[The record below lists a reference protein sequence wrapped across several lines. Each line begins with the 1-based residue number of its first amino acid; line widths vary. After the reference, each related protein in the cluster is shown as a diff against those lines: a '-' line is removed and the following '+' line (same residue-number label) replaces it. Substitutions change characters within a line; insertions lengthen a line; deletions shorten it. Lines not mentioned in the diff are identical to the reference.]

1 MTKKRKN
8 KLIMCEEC
16 NEWVAAIVY
25 NYNYY
30 CAECEQKIY
39 EGKLKLNKNLYEG
52 KLIEDSGL
60 SRKIQ

>member
-8 KLIMCEEC
+8 KLIMCEHC
-16 NEWVAAIVY
+16 NQWVAAIIY

-30 CAECEQKIY
+30 CADCALSEEKIL
-39 EGKLKLNKNLYEG
+39 EGT
-52 KLIEDSGL
+52 LIENASL

>member
-30 CAECEQKIY
+30 CAECALAEQKIF
-39 EGKLKLNKNLYEG
+39 EGR
-52 KLIEDSGL
+52 LIEDSGL